1 MKMLGRN
8 LCSAWKQHRLLLNR
22 LIGNWDSVTFNPYES
37 YIKGLIIG
45 ACSCV
50 PFCMYTSPLF
60 YFILFIYLLFIL
72 FRVCLIQPYSTN
84 LLYHHIQLIQRHS
97 TRLWTTYNMTRS
109 PQEIQSSTSLPPYTS
124 WHLSRYLMTSSSLPH
139 DILSDINCPPRVL
152 CTYNLVMKCKR
163 APNTEPPSASPAGP
177 HTIRRHTRCPQEAVM
192 KCLRVTSGLA
202 QARIYFFLK
211 VQQRLKDH
219 CHWI

>member
-1 MKMLGRN
+1 MNDRETRRNLRLLRGWYYETEKKIYWTLTLLLEFKRTQQKRMKMLGRN

-50 PFCMYTSPLF
+50 PFCMYTFPLF

-97 TRLWTTYNMTRS
+97 TRLWTTYNMPRS
-109 PQEIQSSTSLPPYTS
+109 PQEIQSSTSLPPY
-124 WHLSRYLMTSSSLPH
+124 LMTSFSLPH
-139 DILSDINCPPRVL
+139 DIFL
-152 CTYNLVMKCKR
+152 
-163 APNTEPPSASPAGP
+163 APSWHPLWYQLPTTSPLY
-177 HTIRRHTRCPQEAVM
+177 V
-192 KCLRVTSGLA
+192 
-202 QARIYFFLK
+202 
-211 VQQRLKDH
+211 
-219 CHWI
+219 